1 MRLKVLNYSRDHK
14 KKNNEKHH
22 TLLWNLIHDHL
33 FLDMYEGHARS
44 KAQIDSTAGAVI
56 GEAQRQANRAKVYYG
71 LPREPDI
78 SFPTT
83 QEEEEEPEVGPDG
96 EKPKKKKKKELFIPR
111 KSKTDPNAPIATRMP
126 FPDLRD
132 SDKLEKGKALRES
145 MKRANLGPNNI
156 PSICMYTLMNV
167 SSQVT
172 SLAVTDDSSMLAAG
186 LSDSKI
192 RVWSLLNHKL
202 KKLKAA
208 SLLQDINREAED
220 VLHRMMDDSTAE
232 TCKELVGHS
241 GPVYAVSFS
250 PDRTFLLSGSE
261 DGAIRLWSMQ
271 TWTCLV
277 IYKGKHSFFVLTL
290 FN

>member
-1 MRLKVLNYSRDHK
+1 
-14 KKNNEKHH
+14 
-22 TLLWNLIHDHL
+22 
-33 FLDMYEGHARS
+33 
-44 KAQIDSTAGAVI
+44 
-56 GEAQRQANRAKVYYG
+56 
-71 LPREPDI
+71 
-78 SFPTT
+78 
-83 QEEEEEPEVGPDG
+83 
-96 EKPKKKKKKELFIPR
+96 
-111 KSKTDPNAPIATRMP
+111 MP

-145 MKRANLGPNNI
+145 IKRANLGPNNI

-167 SSQVT
+167 CNQVT
-172 SLAVTDDSSMLAAG
+172 CLAVTDDSSMLAAG

-192 RVWSLLNHKL
+192 KVWSLLNHKL
-202 KKLKAA
+202 KKLKSA
-208 SLLQDINREAED
+208 SALQDINREAED
-220 VLHRMMDDSTAE
+220 VLHRMMDESTAE

-277 IYKGKHSFFVLTL
+277 VYKGKK
-290 FN
+290 